1 MSTTVDERVV
11 EMRFDNKQFESN
23 VQTSMNTIEKL
34 KQSLNMQGATKGLE
48 SVDRAA
54 KKIDMSG
61 VGNAVENVRVKFS
74 AMEVVA
80 ITALTNV
87 TNSAINAGKELV
99 ASLSID
105 QITAGWEKFA
115 SKTTSVATLISQGYD
130 LDTVNKQLERLNWFT
145 DETSYNFTDMVENIS
160 KFTASGKG
168 LEESVTAIEGV
179 ANWAA
184 LSGQNANTASRAM
197 YQLSQAMSAGYMRL
211 EDYKSIQNAS
221 MDTAEFRQKCLDA
234 AVALGTLNK
243 NADGTY
249 TTLNEKTFNLSQ
261 FTTNLTEGAWMTSDV
276 MMKVF
281 NDYSAAVDQIY
292 EYADEKGITASQAIE
307 ELGGSIDEFGVKA
320 FRAAQEAR
328 SWADV
333 VDSVKDAVS
342 TGWMNTF
349 EIIFGNYEEAKELW
363 TDLANAMYDVFAA
376 GAEDRNAMLQEW
388 KDLGGRTAL
397 VEAFWTAWE
406 NVGDILGTVKEAFR
420 EVFPPITAEK
430 LYSITEGL
438 KTLAEHLKLSDTA
451 SANLKSTFK
460 GLFAI
465 LDIAKQAFSAIF
477 TAIKPL
483 FGGFGTLGE
492 GILGFTGGLGNAI
505 VAFDEFIKSS
515 GVFQKVGEGI
525 AIVIQTI
532 MTVLFALKNKIKEK
546 MESSSFELLHNLLE
560 RIQTRMSKIGDTAG
574 EMKSRVGGAIDA
586 IGQTLAN
593 CQFVKV
599 LETIWNAVTKIT
611 GGVVKALGELGG
623 AITKNLGEANFSG
636 IIDLLNGLS
645 LGAIALGITKFV
657 NSFRNAIDDIG
668 SFKDS
673 IIGILN
679 SVRGCFEAYQ
689 KQLQAG
695 TLMKIA
701 IAIGILAAALVALS
715 LVDSNKLSVALG
727 AITVLFVDLMQ
738 SMKSFNKISGKSS
751 GVVKNIAAMIGI
763 AAAVSI
769 LAGALKKIAD
779 LDFKQLTVG
788 LVGVAAMSA
797 MMVGVAKAMST
808 NSKAVIKGA
817 SQMILFAV
825 AIKILASTCESL
837 AQLEWDQL
845 GKGLV
850 GVGVLLAEI
859 SLFLRNAKFSGK
871 SITTATGIVILAAAM
886 KILASVCKDFGNME
900 WKEIGK
906 GLTSIGILLA
916 EITAFTKLTGNA
928 KHVISTGIALI
939 GIAAAMKI
947 MASAVKDFSGMQ
959 WDEIGRGLTAMA
971 GALAAIT
978 VSMNFMPKNM
988 IGMGAGLITVSA
1000 ALLIVANVLEK
1011 MGNFS
1016 WESIAK
1022 GLITLGGSMTIL
1034 AIGLNAMTGTLAGS
1048 AALLVAAG
1056 ALLVLTPAL
1065 SILGAM
1071 SWESIVK
1078 GLVSIAGAFTIIG
1091 VAGAVLTPLIPA
1103 ILGLSASLVL
1113 VGASVVAIGGGL
1125 ALVGVGLSAIAVG
1138 LTALA
1143 AAGTAGATAIVASL
1157 TVIVTGVAALIPAIM
1172 VKIGE
1177 GIVEICKAITNSA
1190 GAIGEAFKTVVL
1202 TLVDALVECVPTIA
1216 DGALKLI
1223 TSVLES
1229 LVKQTP
1235 SIVDSIF
1242 KFLIEIL
1249 EGVANNLPSL
1259 IQAVVDVIMAF
1270 FSGVVTALKGIDKE
1284 TLLQGIVGVGLMS
1297 AIMAALSAVA
1307 LLIPGAMVGVLGMGA
1322 VIAELALVL
1331 AAIGALAQIPGL
1343 NWLINEGGDLLQGIG
1358 NAIGKFIGGIA
1369 GGFMSGMSSQFSQIG
1384 TDLSDFMNNVQPFIE
1399 GVSKIQPSM
1408 MEGVKALAETIL
1420 ILTAAD
1426 ILQGLTS
1433 WVTGGSSLSKFGE
1446 ELEPFGTAM
1455 RDFAVAIGDLDGN
1468 VVANAATAGKALA
1481 EMASTIPNTGG
1492 VVGFFAGENDMEA
1505 FGEQL
1510 EPFGKAMKNFGEA
1523 VDGLKSNAITEAAI
1537 AGKAMTE
1544 MASTIPNTG
1553 GLVSFFTGDNDMKA
1567 FGEQLEPFGKAIKEY
1582 GDAVYGLKTN
1592 AIADSATAGKA
1603 LIELANTV
1611 PNTGGLVSWFTGD
1624 NDLATFGSHLV
1635 DFGKAMQDYSTAIT
1649 DIDSEAISNS
1659 TIAGKALVE
1668 LGNTLPNTGGL
1679 VSWFTGDNDLGT
1691 FGNSLIEFG
1700 KGIKGYSESL
1710 NGVDTGVM
1718 ASVITQVN
1726 RLVDMAKGMT
1736 DLDTSGMSGFSTAL
1750 GTLGETGITEFI
1762 NAFENS
1768 ETKVI
1773 QAGSNLINRF
1783 LEGINKVNPQLQ
1795 DAGYKLMVDFINKL
1809 ASAMDSNISLLKPS
1823 IERLVSEIISGISN
1837 GLRAGVDDCQDAGK
1851 FMMQGFG
1858 KGIESEF
1865 SYIVECAKN
1874 TVSGAV
1880 DAIKDF
1886 LGIHSPSKLMAE
1898 LGEYS
1903 GEGYEEGLLSTESDI
1918 EDAGESVA
1926 EAAYSGMDEIGKK
1939 LTEEEKKSLLER
1951 SEHWN
1956 NLIKIVDEGVSQKN
1970 SLETQSVQDTQQIN
1984 AQNAQLSKERIQQEE
1999 AYWVNLLAEKKK
2011 GAEAE
2016 KYQSMNIV
2024 EFRKSIVEQSIDILK
2039 NYTDTLK
2046 STTESMMNDSDMFTD
2061 VVTSRDLINR
2071 LSEQIS
2077 EIEEYKNVIA
2087 SLNERIPDGGLK
2099 EAISEMGVD
2108 SLEELKLINGM
2119 TDAELTNYVQLY
2131 EQKYAACQEAASVK
2145 LSGLQTETE
2154 AQLSALYGGVQ
2165 VKLDT
2170 FAQSFNGTFESIR
2183 NYVGESIS
2191 IGSNIAS
2198 GVADGIAQN
2207 TQGAKDAAEKL
2218 IKDTE
2223 DAAKVAADIQS
2234 PSGLFRDN
2242 VGTYITQGVAEGMID
2257 ENAKASLR
2265 TSVNTI
2271 IDEVVQAFDDSE
2283 TKSKFNQIG
2292 TDVSDELRSYTNYE
2306 KFRSAGAYLVEGF
2319 ANGISE
2325 NTWKAEATARAMAR
2339 AAAEA
2344 AEDELDEASPSKV
2357 GYRIGDFFGMGFVNA
2372 IDTYEDT
2379 AYDASANMAKSARI
2393 GLDNAIQKMNVSL
2406 GSIDDQPTIRPVL
2419 DLSDVE
2425 TKSRRLNSL
2434 FSRTQA
2440 LSISTGI
2447 QTEKDRKLQ
2456 NEDSNKPL
2464 SNSYNFTQNNYSP
2477 KALSRTEIYRQTKNQ
2492 FSAMERMATV

>member
-1 MSTTVDERVV
+1 
-11 EMRFDNKQFESN
+11 
-23 VQTSMNTIEKL
+23 
-34 KQSLNMQGATKGLE
+34 
-48 SVDRAA
+48 
-54 KKIDMSG
+54 
-61 VGNAVENVRVKFS
+61 
-74 AMEVVA
+74 
-80 ITALTNV
+80 
-87 TNSAINAGKELV
+87 
-99 ASLSID
+99 
-105 QITAGWEKFA
+105 
-115 SKTTSVATLISQGYD
+115 
-130 LDTVNKQLERLNWFT
+130 
-145 DETSYNFTDMVENIS
+145 
-160 KFTASGKG
+160 
-168 LEESVTAIEGV
+168 
-179 ANWAA
+179 
-184 LSGQNANTASRAM
+184 
-197 YQLSQAMSAGYMRL
+197 
-211 EDYKSIQNAS
+211 
-221 MDTAEFRQKCLDA
+221 
-234 AVALGTLNK
+234 
-243 NADGTY
+243 
-249 TTLNEKTFNLSQ
+249 
-261 FTTNLTEGAWMTSDV
+261 
-276 MMKVF
+276 
-281 NDYSAAVDQIY
+281 
-292 EYADEKGITASQAIE
+292 
-307 ELGGSIDEFGVKA
+307 
-320 FRAAQEAR
+320 
-328 SWADV
+328 
-333 VDSVKDAVS
+333 
-342 TGWMNTF
+342 
-349 EIIFGNYEEAKELW
+349 
-363 TDLANAMYDVFAA
+363 
-376 GAEDRNAMLQEW
+376 
-388 KDLGGRTAL
+388 
-397 VEAFWTAWE
+397 
-406 NVGDILGTVKEAFR
+406 
-420 EVFPPITAEK
+420 
-430 LYSITEGL
+430 
-438 KTLAEHLKLSDTA
+438 
-451 SANLKSTFK
+451 
-460 GLFAI
+460 
-465 LDIAKQAFSAIF
+465 
-477 TAIKPL
+477 
-483 FGGFGTLGE
+483 
-492 GILGFTGGLGNAI
+492 
-505 VAFDEFIKSS
+505 
-515 GVFQKVGEGI
+515 
-525 AIVIQTI
+525 
-532 MTVLFALKNKIKEK
+532 
-546 MESSSFELLHNLLE
+546 
-560 RIQTRMSKIGDTAG
+560 
-574 EMKSRVGGAIDA
+574 
-586 IGQTLAN
+586 
-593 CQFVKV
+593 
-599 LETIWNAVTKIT
+599 
-611 GGVVKALGELGG
+611 
-623 AITKNLGEANFSG
+623 
-636 IIDLLNGLS
+636 
-645 LGAIALGITKFV
+645 
-657 NSFRNAIDDIG
+657 
-668 SFKDS
+668 
-673 IIGILN
+673 
-679 SVRGCFEAYQ
+679 
-689 KQLQAG
+689 
-695 TLMKIA
+695 
-701 IAIGILAAALVALS
+701 
-715 LVDSNKLSVALG
+715 
-727 AITVLFVDLMQ
+727 
-738 SMKSFNKISGKSS
+738 
-751 GVVKNIAAMIGI
+751 
-763 AAAVSI
+763 
-769 LAGALKKIAD
+769 
-779 LDFKQLTVG
+779 
-788 LVGVAAMSA
+788 
-797 MMVGVAKAMST
+797 
-808 NSKAVIKGA
+808 
-817 SQMILFAV
+817 
-825 AIKILASTCESL
+825 
-837 AQLEWDQL
+837 
-845 GKGLV
+845 
-850 GVGVLLAEI
+850 
-859 SLFLRNAKFSGK
+859 
-871 SITTATGIVILAAAM
+871 
-886 KILASVCKDFGNME
+886 
-900 WKEIGK
+900 
-906 GLTSIGILLA
+906 
-916 EITAFTKLTGNA
+916 
-928 KHVISTGIALI
+928 
-939 GIAAAMKI
+939 
-947 MASAVKDFSGMQ
+947 
-959 WDEIGRGLTAMA
+959 
-971 GALAAIT
+971 
-978 VSMNFMPKNM
+978 
-988 IGMGAGLITVSA
+988 
-1000 ALLIVANVLEK
+1000 
-1011 MGNFS
+1011 
-1016 WESIAK
+1016 
-1022 GLITLGGSMTIL
+1022 
-1034 AIGLNAMTGTLAGS
+1034 
-1048 AALLVAAG
+1048 
-1056 ALLVLTPAL
+1056 
-1065 SILGAM
+1065 
-1071 SWESIVK
+1071 
-1078 GLVSIAGAFTIIG
+1078 
-1091 VAGAVLTPLIPA
+1091 
-1103 ILGLSASLVL
+1103 
-1113 VGASVVAIGGGL
+1113 
-1125 ALVGVGLSAIAVG
+1125 
-1138 LTALA
+1138 
-1143 AAGTAGATAIVASL
+1143 
-1157 TVIVTGVAALIPAIM
+1157 
-1172 VKIGE
+1172 
-1177 GIVEICKAITNSA
+1177 
-1190 GAIGEAFKTVVL
+1190 
-1202 TLVDALVECVPTIA
+1202 
-1216 DGALKLI
+1216 
-1223 TSVLES
+1223 
-1229 LVKQTP
+1229 
-1235 SIVDSIF
+1235 
-1242 KFLIEIL
+1242 
-1249 EGVANNLPSL
+1249 
-1259 IQAVVDVIMAF
+1259 
-1270 FSGVVTALKGIDKE
+1270 
-1284 TLLQGIVGVGLMS
+1284 
-1297 AIMAALSAVA
+1297 
-1307 LLIPGAMVGVLGMGA
+1307 
-1322 VIAELALVL
+1322 
-1331 AAIGALAQIPGL
+1331 
-1343 NWLINEGGDLLQGIG
+1343 
-1358 NAIGKFIGGIA
+1358 
-1369 GGFMSGMSSQFSQIG
+1369 
-1384 TDLSDFMNNVQPFIE
+1384 
-1399 GVSKIQPSM
+1399 
-1408 MEGVKALAETIL
+1408 
-1420 ILTAAD
+1420 
-1426 ILQGLTS
+1426 
-1433 WVTGGSSLSKFGE
+1433 
-1446 ELEPFGTAM
+1446 
-1455 RDFAVAIGDLDGN
+1455 
-1468 VVANAATAGKALA
+1468 
-1481 EMASTIPNTGG
+1481 
-1492 VVGFFAGENDMEA
+1492 
-1505 FGEQL
+1505 
-1510 EPFGKAMKNFGEA
+1510 
-1523 VDGLKSNAITEAAI
+1523 
-1537 AGKAMTE
+1537 
-1544 MASTIPNTG
+1544 
-1553 GLVSFFTGDNDMKA
+1553 
-1567 FGEQLEPFGKAIKEY
+1567 
-1582 GDAVYGLKTN
+1582 
-1592 AIADSATAGKA
+1592 
-1603 LIELANTV
+1603 
-1611 PNTGGLVSWFTGD
+1611 
-1624 NDLATFGSHLV
+1624 
-1635 DFGKAMQDYSTAIT
+1635 
-1649 DIDSEAISNS
+1649 
-1659 TIAGKALVE
+1659 
-1668 LGNTLPNTGGL
+1668 
-1679 VSWFTGDNDLGT
+1679 
-1691 FGNSLIEFG
+1691 
-1700 KGIKGYSESL
+1700 
-1710 NGVDTGVM
+1710 M

-1762 NAFENS
+1762 NAFENA